1 MLKSV
6 GGRLGFGGL
15 NWDSLIWVV
24 VVKKLMLHA
33 PMPNSFAFS
42 SAAAAA
48 ILAAS
53 RESVGR
59 LFVADMLLLIDA
71 RKYCVVMSNGLFS
84 GEC

>member
-1 MLKSV
+1 MYV
-6 GGRLGFGGL
+6 
-15 NWDSLIWVV
+15 
-24 VVKKLMLHA
+24 

-59 LFVADMLLLIDA
+59 LFVAILMVA
-71 RKYCVVMSNGLFS
+71 RW
-84 GEC
+84 

>member
-1 MLKSV
+1 MGIGEWDWYGWIDLGGYVV
-6 GGRLGFGGL
+6 G
-15 NWDSLIWVV
+15 
-24 VVKKLMLHA
+24 KELMLHE

>member
-1 MLKSV
+1 MGIGEWDWYGWIDLGGFVV
-6 GGRLGFGGL
+6 G
-15 NWDSLIWVV
+15 
-24 VVKKLMLHA
+24 KELMLHV

-71 RKYCVVMSNGLFS
+71 RKYCVIMSNGLFS

>member
-1 MLKSV
+1 MLFDEMFSFIINV
-6 GGRLGFGGL
+6 
-15 NWDSLIWVV
+15 
-24 VVKKLMLHA
+24 

-59 LFVADMLLLIDA
+59 LFVADMLMDVKEVGIDQWIPSGKC
-71 RKYCVVMSNGLFS
+71 RWVWKYSCSQWWI
-84 GEC
+84 